1 MTKAKLQI
9 ILKQLTDKI
18 VKDYQPEKIILFGS
32 AVSGEIGVDSDLD
45 IAIIKNTNKRF
56 YDRIGE
62 VLKTIR
68 NINNKP
74 PIDFIIYT
82 PSEFEDM
89 KRKSYF
95 VKDEILNKGR
105 VIYEQ

>member
-1 MTKAKLQI
+1 MTKTKLQI

-32 AVSGEIGVDSDLD
+32 AVSGEMGIDSDLD
-45 IAIIKNTNKRF
+45 IAIVKNTNKRF

-62 VLKTIR
+62 VLRTIR

-74 PIDFIIYT
+74 PIDFIVYT

-95 VKDEILNKGR
+95 VKDEILNKGK

>member
-45 IAIIKNTNKRF
+45 IAIVKNTNKRF

-74 PIDFIIYT
+74 PIDFIVYT